1 MDDPQPLPQR
11 GSSQESLEMD
21 ILKLSARWEA
31 QRTIRTGDTP
41 GQALRKG
48 VRAMRCTK
56 WRMHA
61 HMPLPHQ
68 LPSQQGC
75 SAAAPVCR

>member
-48 VRAMRCTK
+48 VQAMRCGAC
-56 WRMHA
+56 MHTCRSSVNC
-61 HMPLPHQ
+61 P
-68 LPSQQGC
+68 PSTADLLLLWCAG
-75 SAAAPVCR
+75 S